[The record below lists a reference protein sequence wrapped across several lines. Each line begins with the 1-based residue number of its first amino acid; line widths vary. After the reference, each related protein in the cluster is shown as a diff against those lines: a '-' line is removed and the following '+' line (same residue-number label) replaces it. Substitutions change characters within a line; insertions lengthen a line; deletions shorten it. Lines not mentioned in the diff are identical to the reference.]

1 MTSLSR
7 QGYSIKKEYYDDKDL
22 NIVKKELTVEVQNH
36 MFDHIEPKIYS
47 LYRENKTKLYL
58 PKYYGLQRF
67 GIPDRNV
74 IGQGETRPN
83 MNFVGT
89 LRDYQVEQ
97 VDAFLNACDDPTK
110 MGGIVSIGCGGGK
123 TVIAINIA
131 CRLKL
136 KTLFISHK
144 DFLNVQ
150 FAERVKMFS
159 PDSSIGIIKQ
169 NKIDIE
175 NKDFVVGSLQS
186 IAMRDYDADIFKD
199 FGLVIIDE
207 VHHCSAEVFSQAL
220 IKTCSPFVLG
230 LSATLNRKDG
240 LRKVFEWFIGK
251 PVIKLINN
259 TDDNDIDVKYY
270 HFTSNNLE
278 YNRIETMFNGKIS
291 AVKMLGNVVSYK
303 PRIQFIVEAIKENMT
318 KERQLLVL
326 SERKALLNDIY
337 TLLNND
343 TDFDYT
349 MGYYI
354 GGMSQTK
361 LNESAKANIILATTH
376 MSSEGLDIPTL
387 NSLILVSPM
396 SDIEQ
401 SVGRILRS
409 KVSDRIIKPLIIDI
423 VDNFSIFT
431 TRFNKRKAYY
441 KKKHTLYILFFL
453 K

>member
-7 QGYSIKKEYYDDKDL
+7 QGYSIKKEYYGDKDL

-36 MFDHIEPKIYS
+36 MFDHIEPKKYS

-67 GIPDRNV
+67 GIPERNV
-74 IGQGETRPN
+74 IGQGETRHN
-83 MNFVGT
+83 MNFVGS

-159 PDSSIGIIKQ
+159 PASSIGIIKQ

-186 IAMRDYDADIFKD
+186 IAMRDYDPDIFKD

-207 VHHCSAEVFSQAL
+207 VHHCSAEVFSNAL

-251 PVIKLINN
+251 PVVKLINN

-270 HFTSNNLE
+270 HFTSNNTE

-326 SERKALLNDIY
+326 SERKALLNEIY
-337 TLLNND
+337 KMLDND
-343 TDFDYT
+343 DDFDYT
-349 MGYYI
+349 IGYYI

-423 VDNFSIFT
+423 VDSFSIFT
-431 TRFNKRKAYY
+431 NRFNKRKAYY
-441 KKKHTLYILFFL
+441 KKKKYNIM
-453 K
+453 

>member
-1 MTSLSR
+1 MTSLSK
-7 QGYSIKKEYYDDKDL
+7 QGYSIKKEYYDEKDL
-22 NIVKKELTVEVQNH
+22 NIVRKELTVEVQNH
-36 MFDHIEPKIYS
+36 MFDHIEPKKYK

-83 MNFVGT
+83 MNFVGS
-89 LRDYQVEQ
+89 LRDYQIEQ

-186 IAMRDYDADIFKD
+186 IAMRDYDHDIFKD

-251 PVIKLINN
+251 PVVKLINN

-270 HFTSNNLE
+270 HFTSNNTE

-337 TLLNND
+337 TLLNTDGNN

-349 MGYYI
+349 IGYYI
-354 GGMSQTK
+354 GGMTQKK

-423 VDNFSIFT
+423 VDNFSIFIN
-431 TRFNKRKAYY
+431 RFNKRKAYY
-441 KKKHTLYILFFL
+441 KKKKYNIM
-453 K
+453 

>member
-7 QGYSIKKEYYDDKDL
+7 QGYSIKKEYYDEKDL
-22 NIVKKELTVEVQNH
+22 NIVRKELTVEVQNH
-36 MFDHIEPKIYS
+36 MFDHIEPKKYT

-74 IGQGETRPN
+74 IGQGETRSN
-83 MNFVGT
+83 MNFVGS

-97 VDAFLNACDDPTK
+97 VDAFLNACDDPSK

-159 PDSSIGIIKQ
+159 PDSTIGIIKQ
-169 NKIDIE
+169 NKVDIE

-186 IAMRDYDADIFKD
+186 IAMRDYDPDIFKD

-270 HFTSNNLE
+270 HFTSNNPE

-337 TLLNND
+337 TLLNNNN

-431 TRFNKRKAYY
+431 NRFNKRKAYY
-441 KKKHTLYILFFL
+441 KKKKYNII
-453 K
+453 

>member
-7 QGYSIKKEYYDDKDL
+7 QGYSIKKEYYDEKDL
-22 NIVKKELTVEVQNH
+22 NIVRKELTVEVQNH
-36 MFDHIEPKIYS
+36 MFDHIEPKKYS

-83 MNFVGT
+83 MNFVGS

-97 VDAFLNACDDPTK
+97 VDAFLNACDNPTK
-110 MGGIVSIGCGGGK
+110 MGGIVSIKCGGGK

-159 PDSSIGIIKQ
+159 PDSTIGIIKQ
-169 NKIDIE
+169 NKVDIK

-186 IAMRDYDADIFKD
+186 IAMRDYDPDIFKD

-251 PVIKLINN
+251 PVIKIINN

-270 HFTSNNLE
+270 HFTSNNPE

-361 LNESAKANIILATTH
+361 LNDSAKANIILATTH

-431 TRFNKRKAYY
+431 NRFNKRKAYY
-441 KKKHTLYILFFL
+441 KKKKYNII
-453 K
+453 

>member
-7 QGYSIKKEYYDDKDL
+7 QGYSIKKEYYGDKDL

-36 MFDHIEPKIYS
+36 MFDHIEPKKYS

-67 GIPDRNV
+67 GIPERNV

-83 MNFVGT
+83 MNFVGS

-186 IAMRDYDADIFKD
+186 IAMRDYDPDIFKD

-207 VHHCSAEVFSQAL
+207 VHHCSAEVFSNAL

-251 PVIKLINN
+251 PVVKLINN

-270 HFTSNNLE
+270 HFTSNNTE

-326 SERKALLNDIY
+326 SERKALLNEIY
-337 TLLNND
+337 KMLDND
-343 TDFDYT
+343 DDFDYT
-349 MGYYI
+349 IGYYI

-423 VDNFSIFT
+423 VDSFSIFT
-431 TRFNKRKAYY
+431 NRFNKRKAYY
-441 KKKHTLYILFFL
+441 KKKKYNIM
-453 K
+453 

>member
-1 MTSLSR
+1 MTSLSK
-7 QGYSIKKEYYDDKDL
+7 QGYSIKKEYYDEKDL
-22 NIVKKELTVEVQNH
+22 NIVRKELTVEVQNH
-36 MFDHIEPKIYS
+36 MFDHIEPKKYK

-74 IGQGETRPN
+74 IGQGETRSN
-83 MNFVGT
+83 MNFVGS

-97 VDAFLNACDDPTK
+97 VNAFLNACDDPTK

-169 NKIDIE
+169 NKVDIE

-186 IAMRDYDADIFKD
+186 IAMRDYDHDIFKD

-251 PVIKLINN
+251 PVVKLINN

-270 HFTSNNLE
+270 HFTSNNTE

-343 TDFDYT
+343 TDFAYT

-354 GGMSQTK
+354 GGMTQKK

-423 VDNFSIFT
+423 VDSFSIFIN
-431 TRFNKRKAYY
+431 RFNKRKAYY
-441 KKKHTLYILFFL
+441 KKKKYNIM
-453 K
+453 

>member
-36 MFDHIEPKIYS
+36 MFDHIEPKKYK

-74 IGQGETRPN
+74 IGQGETRSN
-83 MNFVGT
+83 MNFVGS
-89 LRDYQVEQ
+89 LRDYQIEQ

-186 IAMRDYDADIFKD
+186 IAMRDYDHDIFKD

-270 HFTSNNLE
+270 HFTSNNTE

-337 TLLNND
+337 TLLNTDGNN

-349 MGYYI
+349 IGYYI
-354 GGMSQTK
+354 GGMTQKK

-423 VDNFSIFT
+423 VDSFSIFIN
-431 TRFNKRKAYY
+431 RFNKRKAYY
-441 KKKHTLYILFFL
+441 KKKKYNIM
-453 K
+453 

>member
-7 QGYSIKKEYYDDKDL
+7 QGYSVKKSEYDETDI
-22 NIVKKELTVEVQNH
+22 NMIKKELTVKVQNH
-36 MFDHIEPKIYS
+36 MFQHINGKEYC
-47 LYRENKTKLYL
+47 LYRENQTKLYL

-67 GIPDRNV
+67 GIPERN
-74 IGQGETRPN
+74 IINQGESRPN
-83 MNFVGT
+83 MNFIGT
-89 LRDYQVEQ
+89 LRDYQIQQ
-97 VDAFLNACDDPTK
+97 VDAFLNACDDPIK

-159 PDSSIGIIKQ
+159 PDSTIGIIKQ
-169 NKIDIE
+169 NKVDIE

-186 IAMRDYDADIFKD
+186 IAMRDYDPSIFKD

-270 HFTSNNLE
+270 HFTSNNPE

-343 TDFDYT
+343 DDFDYT

-354 GGMSQTK
+354 GGMSQNK

-431 TRFNKRKAYY
+431 NRFNKRKAYY
-441 KKKHTLYILFFL
+441 KKKKYNII
-453 K
+453 

>member
-74 IGQGETRPN
+74 IGQGETRSN
-83 MNFVGT
+83 MNFVGS
-89 LRDYQVEQ
+89 LRDYQIEQ

-186 IAMRDYDADIFKD
+186 IAMRDYDPDIFKD

-251 PVIKLINN
+251 PVVKLINN

-270 HFTSNNLE
+270 HFTSNNSE

-303 PRIQFIVEAIKENMT
+303 PRILFIVEAIKENMT

-337 TLLNND
+337 TLLNTDGNN

-349 MGYYI
+349 IGYYI
-354 GGMSQTK
+354 GGMTQKK

-423 VDNFSIFT
+423 VDSFSIFIN
-431 TRFNKRKAYY
+431 RFNKRKAYY
-441 KKKHTLYILFFL
+441 KKKKYNIII
-453 K
+453 

>member
-1 MTSLSR
+1 MTSLSK
-7 QGYSIKKEYYDDKDL
+7 QGYSIKKEHYDEKDI
-22 NIVKKELTVEVQNH
+22 NIIKKELTVEVQNH
-36 MFDHIEPKIYS
+36 MFDHIEPKKYK

-74 IGQGETRPN
+74 IGQGETRSN
-83 MNFVGT
+83 MNFVGS

-97 VDAFLNACDDPTK
+97 VNAFLNACDDPTK

-169 NKIDIE
+169 NKVDIE

-186 IAMRDYDADIFKD
+186 IAMRDYDPSIFKD

-270 HFTSNNLE
+270 HFTSNNPE

-343 TDFDYT
+343 GNNTDFDYT

-423 VDNFSIFT
+423 VDNFSIFIN
-431 TRFNKRKAYY
+431 RFNKRKAYY
-441 KKKHTLYILFFL
+441 KKKKYNIII
-453 K
+453 

>member
-7 QGYSIKKEYYDDKDL
+7 QGYSIKKDHYDEKDI
-22 NIVKKELTVEVQNH
+22 NIIKKELTVEVQNH
-36 MFDHIEPKIYS
+36 MFEHLEAKKYS
-47 LYRENKTKLYL
+47 LYQENKSKLYI

-67 GIPDRNV
+67 GIPERNV

-83 MNFVGT
+83 MNFVGS
-89 LRDYQVEQ
+89 LRDYQLEQ

-159 PDSSIGIIKQ
+159 PDSSVGIIKQ
-169 NKIDIE
+169 NKIKVED
-175 NKDFVVGSLQS
+175 KDFVVGSLQS
-186 IAMRDYDADIFKD
+186 IAMRDYDTDIFKD

-207 VHHCSAEVFSQAL
+207 VHHCSAEVFSKAL

-240 LRKVFEWFIGK
+240 LRKVFEWFIGI
-251 PVIKLINN
+251 PVIKPINN
-259 TDDNDIDVKYY
+259 TDDNDIDVIYY
-270 HFTSNNLE
+270 HFNADNLE
-278 YNRIETMFNGKIS
+278 YNKIETMFNGKIS
-291 AVKMLGNVVSYK
+291 AVKMLGNVVAYK
-303 PRIQFIVEAIKENMT
+303 PRILFIVNAIVENMN
-318 KERQLLVL
+318 KDRQLLVL
-326 SERKALLNDIY
+326 SERKLLLAEIY
-337 TLLNND
+337 KLLSNLEGFN
-343 TDFDYT
+343 YT

-431 TRFNKRKAYY
+431 NRFNKRKAYY
-441 KKKHTLYILFFL
+441 KKKKYNII
-453 K
+453 

>member
-7 QGYSIKKEYYDDKDL
+7 QGYSIKKEYYDEKDL
-22 NIVKKELTVEVQNH
+22 DIVKKELTVEVQNH
-36 MFDHIEPKIYS
+36 MFDHIEPKKYT

-83 MNFVGT
+83 MNFVGS

-97 VDAFLNACDDPTK
+97 VDAFLNACDDPIK

-159 PDSSIGIIKQ
+159 PDSTIGIIKQ
-169 NKIDIE
+169 NKVDIE

-270 HFTSNNLE
+270 HFTSNNPE

-441 KKKHTLYILFFL
+441 KKKKYNIM
-453 K
+453 

>member
-36 MFDHIEPKIYS
+36 MFDHIEPKKYK

-83 MNFVGT
+83 MNFVGS
-89 LRDYQVEQ
+89 LRDYQIEQ

-186 IAMRDYDADIFKD
+186 IAMRDYDPDIFKD

-251 PVIKLINN
+251 PVVKLINN

-270 HFTSNNLE
+270 HFTSNNTE

-337 TLLNND
+337 TLLNTDGNN

-349 MGYYI
+349 IGYYI
-354 GGMSQTK
+354 GGMTQKK

-423 VDNFSIFT
+423 VDNFSIFIN
-431 TRFNKRKAYY
+431 RFNKRKAYY
-441 KKKHTLYILFFL
+441 KKKKYNIM
-453 K
+453 

>member
-343 TDFDYT
+343 TDFYYT

-441 KKKHTLYILFFL
+441 KKKKYNIM
-453 K
+453 

>member
-7 QGYSIKKEYYDDKDL
+7 QGYSIKKEYYGDKDL

-36 MFDHIEPKIYS
+36 MFDHIEPKKYS

-67 GIPDRNV
+67 GIPERNV
-74 IGQGETRPN
+74 IGQGETRHN
-83 MNFVGT
+83 MNFVGS

-186 IAMRDYDADIFKD
+186 IAMRDYDPDIFKD

-207 VHHCSAEVFSQAL
+207 VHHCSAEVFSNAL

-251 PVIKLINN
+251 PVIKLSNN

-270 HFTSNNLE
+270 HFTSNNTE

-326 SERKALLNDIY
+326 SERKALLNEIY
-337 TLLNND
+337 KMLDND
-343 TDFDYT
+343 DDFDYT
-349 MGYYI
+349 IGYYI

-423 VDNFSIFT
+423 VDSFSIFT
-431 TRFNKRKAYY
+431 NRFNKRKAYY
-441 KKKHTLYILFFL
+441 KKKKYNIM
-453 K
+453 

>member
-7 QGYSIKKEYYDDKDL
+7 QGYSIKKEYYDEKDI
-22 NIVKKELTVEVQNH
+22 NIIKKELTVEVQNH
-36 MFDHIEPKIYS
+36 MFEHLEAKKYS
-47 LYRENKTKLYL
+47 LYQENKSKLYI

-67 GIPDRNV
+67 GIPERNV

-83 MNFVGT
+83 MNFVGS
-89 LRDYQVEQ
+89 LRDYQIEQ

-159 PDSSIGIIKQ
+159 PDSSVGIIKQ
-169 NKIDIE
+169 NKIKVED
-175 NKDFVVGSLQS
+175 KDFVVGSLQS
-186 IAMRDYDADIFKD
+186 IAMRDYDTDIFKD

-207 VHHCSAEVFSQAL
+207 VHHCSAEVFSKAL

-240 LRKVFEWFIGK
+240 LRKVFEWFIGI
-251 PVIKLINN
+251 PVIKPINN
-259 TDDNDIDVKYY
+259 TDDNDIDVIYY
-270 HFTSNNLE
+270 HFNANNLE
-278 YNRIETMFNGKIS
+278 YNKIETMFNGKIS
-291 AVKMLGNVVSYK
+291 AVKMLGNVVAYK
-303 PRIQFIVEAIKENMT
+303 PRILFIVNAIVENMN
-318 KERQLLVL
+318 KDRQLLVL
-326 SERKALLNDIY
+326 SERKLLLAEIY
-337 TLLNND
+337 KLLSNLEGFN
-343 TDFDYT
+343 YT

-409 KVSDRIIKPLIIDI
+409 KVSDRIVKPLIIDI

-431 TRFNKRKAYY
+431 NRFNKRKAYY
-441 KKKHTLYILFFL
+441 KKKKYNVKNIT
-453 K
+453 

>member
-22 NIVKKELTVEVQNH
+22 NIVKNELTVEVQNH
-36 MFDHIEPKIYS
+36 MFDHIEPKKYS

-58 PKYYGLQRF
+58 PKYYGLQKF

-83 MNFVGT
+83 MNFVGS

-97 VDAFLNACDDPTK
+97 VDAFLNACDNPTK
-110 MGGIVSIGCGGGK
+110 MGGIVSIKCGGGK

-159 PDSSIGIIKQ
+159 PDSTIGIIKQ
-169 NKIDIE
+169 NKVDIK

-186 IAMRDYDADIFKD
+186 IAMRDYDPDIFKD

-251 PVIKLINN
+251 PVVKLINN

-270 HFTSNNLE
+270 HFTSNNTE

-337 TLLNND
+337 TLLNTD

-349 MGYYI
+349 IGYYI
-354 GGMSQTK
+354 GGMTQKK

-441 KKKHTLYILFFL
+441 KKKKYNIM
-453 K
+453 

>member
-7 QGYSIKKEYYDDKDL
+7 QGYSIKKDHYDEKDI
-22 NIVKKELTVEVQNH
+22 NIIKKELTVEVQNH
-36 MFDHIEPKIYS
+36 MFEHLEAKKYS
-47 LYRENKTKLYL
+47 LYQENKTKLYI

-67 GIPDRNV
+67 GIPERNV

-83 MNFVGT
+83 MNFVGS
-89 LRDYQVEQ
+89 LRDYQLEQ

-159 PDSSIGIIKQ
+159 PDSSVGIIKQ
-169 NKIDIE
+169 NKIKVED
-175 NKDFVVGSLQS
+175 KDFVVGSLQS
-186 IAMRDYDADIFKD
+186 IAMRDYDTDIFKD

-207 VHHCSAEVFSQAL
+207 VHHCSAEVFSKAL

-240 LRKVFEWFIGK
+240 LRKVFEWFIGI
-251 PVIKLINN
+251 PVIKPINN
-259 TDDNDIDVKYY
+259 TDDNDIDVIYY
-270 HFTSNNLE
+270 HFNANNLE
-278 YNRIETMFNGKIS
+278 YNKIETMFNGKIS
-291 AVKMLGNVVSYK
+291 AVKMLGNVVAYK
-303 PRIQFIVEAIKENMT
+303 PRILFIVNAIVENMN
-318 KERQLLVL
+318 KDRQLLVL
-326 SERKALLNDIY
+326 SERKLLLAEIY
-337 TLLNND
+337 KLLSNLEGFN
-343 TDFDYT
+343 YT

-361 LNESAKANIILATTH
+361 LNVSAKANIILATTH

-409 KVSDRIIKPLIIDI
+409 KVSDRIVKPLIIDI

-431 TRFNKRKAYY
+431 NRFNKRKAYY
-441 KKKHTLYILFFL
+441 KKKKYNVKNIT
-453 K
+453 

>member
-7 QGYSIKKEYYDDKDL
+7 QGYSIKKEYYGDKDL

-36 MFDHIEPKIYS
+36 MFDHIEPKKYS

-67 GIPDRNV
+67 GIPERNV
-74 IGQGETRPN
+74 IGQGETRHN
-83 MNFVGT
+83 MNFVGS

-186 IAMRDYDADIFKD
+186 IAMRDYDPDIFKD

-207 VHHCSAEVFSQAL
+207 VHHCSAEVFSNAL

-251 PVIKLINN
+251 PVIKLSNN

-270 HFTSNNLE
+270 HFTSNNSE

-326 SERKALLNDIY
+326 SERKALLNEIY
-337 TLLNND
+337 KMLDND
-343 TDFDYT
+343 DDFDYT
-349 MGYYI
+349 IGYYI

-423 VDNFSIFT
+423 VDSFSIFT
-431 TRFNKRKAYY
+431 NRFNKRKAYY
-441 KKKHTLYILFFL
+441 KKKKYNIM
-453 K
+453 

>member
-22 NIVKKELTVEVQNH
+22 NIVKNELTVEVQNH
-36 MFDHIEPKIYS
+36 MFDHIEPKKYS
-47 LYRENKTKLYL
+47 LYRENKTKLYI
-58 PKYYGLQRF
+58 PKYYGLQKF

-83 MNFVGT
+83 MNFVGS
-89 LRDYQVEQ
+89 LRDYQIEQ
-97 VDAFLNACDDPTK
+97 VDAFLNACDDPIK

-169 NKIDIE
+169 NKVDIK

-186 IAMRDYDADIFKD
+186 IAMRDYDPDIFKD

-251 PVIKLINN
+251 PVVKLINN

-270 HFTSNNLE
+270 HFTSNNTE
-278 YNRIETMFNGKIS
+278 YTRIETMFNGKIS

-303 PRIQFIVEAIKENMT
+303 PRILFIVEAIKENMT

-337 TLLNND
+337 TLLNTD

-349 MGYYI
+349 IGYYI
-354 GGMSQTK
+354 GGMTQKK

-423 VDNFSIFT
+423 VDSFSIFIN
-431 TRFNKRKAYY
+431 RFNKRKAYY
-441 KKKHTLYILFFL
+441 KKKKYNIM
-453 K
+453 

>member
-1 MTSLSR
+1 MTSLSK
-7 QGYSIKKEYYDDKDL
+7 QGYSIKKEYYDEKDL
-22 NIVKKELTVEVQNH
+22 NIVRKELTVEVQNH
-36 MFDHIEPKIYS
+36 MFDHIEPKKYK

-83 MNFVGT
+83 MNFVGS
-89 LRDYQVEQ
+89 LRDYQIEQ

-186 IAMRDYDADIFKD
+186 IAMRDYDPDIFKD

-251 PVIKLINN
+251 PVVKLINN

-270 HFTSNNLE
+270 HFTSNNSE

-303 PRIQFIVEAIKENMT
+303 PRILFIVEAIKENMT

-337 TLLNND
+337 TLLNTDGNN

-349 MGYYI
+349 IGYYI
-354 GGMSQTK
+354 GGMTQKK

-423 VDNFSIFT
+423 VDSFSIFIN
-431 TRFNKRKAYY
+431 RFNKRKAYY
-441 KKKHTLYILFFL
+441 KKKKYNIM
-453 K
+453 

>member
-7 QGYSIKKEYYDDKDL
+7 QGYSIKKEYYDEKDL
-22 NIVKKELTVEVQNH
+22 NVVRKELTVEIQNH
-36 MFDHIEPKIYS
+36 MFDHIEPKKYS

-83 MNFVGT
+83 MNFVGS

-159 PDSSIGIIKQ
+159 PDSTIGIIKQ
-169 NKIDIE
+169 NKVDIN

-186 IAMRDYDADIFKD
+186 IAMRDYDPDIFKD

-207 VHHCSAEVFSQAL
+207 VHHCSAEVFSNAL

-251 PVIKLINN
+251 PVIKIINN

-270 HFTSNNLE
+270 HFTSNNPE

-361 LNESAKANIILATTH
+361 LNDSAKANIILATTH

-431 TRFNKRKAYY
+431 NRFNKRKAYY
-441 KKKHTLYILFFL
+441 KKKKYNIM
-453 K
+453 

>member
-7 QGYSIKKEYYDDKDL
+7 QGYSIKKEYYDEKDL
-22 NIVKKELTVEVQNH
+22 NVVRKELTVEIQNH
-36 MFDHIEPKIYS
+36 MFDHIEPKKYS

-83 MNFVGT
+83 MNFVGS

-159 PDSSIGIIKQ
+159 PDSTIGIIKQ
-169 NKIDIE
+169 NKVDIN

-186 IAMRDYDADIFKD
+186 IAMRDYDPDIFKD

-207 VHHCSAEVFSQAL
+207 VHHCSAEVFSNAL

-251 PVIKLINN
+251 PVIKIINN

-270 HFTSNNLE
+270 HFTSNNPE

-361 LNESAKANIILATTH
+361 LNDSAKANIILATTH

-423 VDNFSIFT
+423 VDSFSIFT
-431 TRFNKRKAYY
+431 NRFNKRKAYY
-441 KKKHTLYILFFL
+441 KKKKYNIM
-453 K
+453 

>member
-7 QGYSIKKEYYDDKDL
+7 QGYSIKKQYYDDKDL

-36 MFDHIEPKIYS
+36 MFDHIEPKKYT

-83 MNFVGT
+83 MNFVGS
-89 LRDYQVEQ
+89 LRDYQIEQ
-97 VDAFLNACDDPTK
+97 VDAFLNACDDTTK

-159 PDSSIGIIKQ
+159 PDSTIGIIKQ
-169 NKIDIE
+169 NKVDIE

-186 IAMRDYDADIFKD
+186 IAMRDYDPDIFKD

-270 HFTSNNLE
+270 HFTSNNPE

-343 TDFDYT
+343 DNNDDFDYT

-354 GGMSQTK
+354 GGMTQKK

-423 VDNFSIFT
+423 VDNFSIFIN
-431 TRFNKRKAYY
+431 RFNKRKAYY
-441 KKKHTLYILFFL
+441 KKKKYNIII
-453 K
+453 